1 MHTVYCII
9 GRTSSGKS
17 TITRFAANKL
27 GMTILKSY
35 TTRNKRKGEEINS
48 DHIFISEK
56 EKDLKG
62 FICRDAIAYTERSG
76 YCNFMTRQQLLN
88 SDFCIINPSGY
99 YELKLKTVND
109 HIKLVP
115 IYITVP
121 FRTIEQRAKE
131 RGDYETWKQNYIK
144 ESQEFFDFEKS
155 NLIDYRILNDTSI
168 NDAVGKLIRI
178 IEKDKNKEN

>member
-9 GRTSSGKS
+9 GRTASGKS
-17 TITRFAANKL
+17 TITRLAANKL

-56 EKDLKG
+56 EKDLYV
-62 FICRDAIAYTERSG
+62 RDAIAYTERSG

-88 SDFCIINPSGY
+88 SDFCIVNPSGY

-131 RGDYETWKQNYIK
+131 RGDYETWKQNYVK

-155 NLIDYRILNDTSI
+155 NLIDYRILNDTSVD
-168 NDAVGKLIRI
+168 DAVSKLVRI
-178 IEKDKNKEN
+178 VKKDKNKEK

>member
-17 TITRFAANKL
+17 TITRLAANKL

-35 TTRNKRKGEEINS
+35 TTRNKRKGEETNS

-56 EKDLKG
+56 EKDLYV
-62 FICRDAIAYTERSG
+62 RDAIAYTERSG

-99 YELKLKTVND
+99 YELKLKTIND

-121 FRTIEQRAKE
+121 FRIIEQRAKE

-155 NLIDYRILNDTSI
+155 NLIDYRILNDTSVD
-168 NDAVGKLIRI
+168 DAASKLVRI
-178 IEKDKNKEN
+178 VEKDKNKEK